1 MPALSEKAEEILER
15 LWMEKIERGFE
26 AVSLRTLGASLQD
39 AEVQELLGAG
49 MVENKEEKRLALT
62 PDGLERGEK
71 VVRHHRLAERLLVD
85 VFDMPE
91 DAGDKVACG
100 FEHIIKRDLEER
112 ICTLLGHPRFCPH
125 NLPIPPGRCCKE
137 RPDASMKIVAPLA
150 ELEDGDKGIVAY
162 LQTKDKARLD
172 RLLALG
178 ILPGQPITLIQRS
191 PSFVFRVGETTAAI
205 DEDLANYIYIR
216 LGGRTPAR
224 RRWKRAGLFGKR

>member
-1 MPALSEKAEEILER
+1 MLTLTEKAEELLER

-26 AVSLRTLGASLQD
+26 AVSLRTLGASPQD

-62 PDGLERGEK
+62 PAGLERGEA
-71 VVRHHRLAERLLVD
+71 VVRHHRLAERLLAD

-91 DAGDKVACG
+91 GAGDKAACG

-125 NLPIPPGRCCKE
+125 NLPIPPGRCCKDKPE
-137 RPDASMKIVAPLA
+137 ASMIVAPLSD
-150 ELEDGDKGIVAY
+150 LEDADKGIIAY
-162 LQTKDKARLD
+162 LQTKDKARLE

-178 ILPGQPITLIQRS
+178 ALPGQPITLIQRS
-191 PSFVFRVGETTAAI
+191 PSFVFRIGETTAAI
-205 DEDLANYIYIR
+205 DADLANYIYVR

-224 RRWKRAGLFGKR
+224 RRWKRAGLFRKG